1 MIAEEISQ
9 VLNYLGIEAQPPS
22 LEGIDELL
30 GAYTRKVPWES
41 ISRIARKATS
51 AHLEDAPLMPSNFWV
66 SAIAYGTGGTCYES
80 NYAFLTLLQ
89 ALGYRG
95 YLTINNMN
103 DTIGCHSAIILTIEE
118 KDYLV
123 DVGMPFHVAI
133 PIHPTQK
140 TSRQGQFHAYSITP
154 QGGDVY
160 LIERDNH
167 PKPYCYTLINK
178 PISEPDYQKIL
189 VADYGDGG
197 LFLDRGIIV
206 KVIHDQVWRFD
217 SSSKP
222 FQIEIFLQ
230 SSTDK
235 LYHFLGKE
243 PQPVSLAMAQ
253 QFGISA
259 EIVKVM
265 LENIST

>member
-1 MIAEEISQ
+1 
-9 VLNYLGIEAQPPS
+9 
-22 LEGIDELL
+22 
-30 GAYTRKVPWES
+30 
-41 ISRIARKATS
+41 
-51 AHLEDAPLMPSNFWV
+51 
-66 SAIAYGTGGTCYES
+66 
-80 NYAFLTLLQ
+80 
-89 ALGYRG
+89 
-95 YLTINNMN
+95 
-103 DTIGCHSAIILTIEE
+103 CHSAIILTIEG
-118 KDYLV
+118 KNYLV

-133 PIHPTQK
+133 PIQPAQK

-197 LFLDRGIIV
+197 LFLDRAIIV
-206 KVIHDQVWRFD
+206 KVINDQVWRFD

-235 LYHFLGKE
+235 LYQFLGKE
-243 PQPVSLAMAQ
+243 PQPVSLAIAQ

-259 EIVKVM
+259 KIVKVM
-265 LENIST
+265 LENISE